1 MSYACQR
8 EAAQLDG
15 LMTRLVVCHA
25 LTLVACLAR
34 EIYSSKTDLFGQAL
48 RIIEIFCI
56 PIYMSVIFASLEW
69 LEVIMVREA
78 ALMTEEI
85 LKRNLIVQKLP
96 EHQTDEVLTKGYQF
110 LALKCFKSDAVQFG
124 GRVREF
130 LWLEVWVFMFFMLT
144 MLALMIKSRFM
155 PVGVDNSNQFAQ
167 EYMSLMAEKI
177 TYQIDVKSK
186 SPKEAEDYYIDYER
200 IIQVEGVAL
209 KVCFPAADFK
219 KLVKDGM
226 EVDVDKSIEFVNR
239 CVVGRITKAECDD
252 ERVEE
257 TNSLDIMQNS
267 SIIYH
272 MESVLEMQIAV
283 LIMCFFY
290 SKTWA

>member
-1 MSYACQR
+1 
-8 EAAQLDG
+8 
-15 LMTRLVVCHA
+15 
-25 LTLVACLAR
+25 
-34 EIYSSKTDLFGQAL
+34 
-48 RIIEIFCI
+48 
-56 PIYMSVIFASLEW
+56 
-69 LEVIMVREA
+69 
-78 ALMTEEI
+78 
-85 LKRNLIVQKLP
+85 
-96 EHQTDEVLTKGYQF
+96 
-110 LALKCFKSDAVQFG
+110 
-124 GRVREF
+124 
-130 LWLEVWVFMFFMLT
+130 
-144 MLALMIKSRFM
+144 
-155 PVGVDNSNQFAQ
+155 
-167 EYMSLMAEKI
+167 MAEKI

-272 MESVLEMQIAV
+272 MESVLEMQMAV
-283 LIMCFFY
+283 LIMCFLY